1 MIGLNSNS
9 CLFSLKATNHR
20 RSFIE
25 MIIKYF
31 IHFKFT
37 NRAQIYIAMPR
48 FRLIV
53 YQKKLKQA
61 LWLLCEK
68 KTAEAI
74 YNFNLDLK
82 YCLSLTIVLNRS
94 KHIRLYTIDFC
105 LWFIHRQTIQDK
117 KKFSFIIRFHFC
129 PLSLNIF

>member
-82 YCLSLTIVLNRS
+82 YRLSFANSSDRIKTHLFV
-94 KHIRLYTIDFC
+94 
-105 LWFIHRQTIQDK
+105 
-117 KKFSFIIRFHFC
+117 
-129 PLSLNIF
+129 